1 MTRFV
6 DSSAAHRI
14 SMFKFAL
21 QVRLICFA
29 IALASTG
36 PTQGASS
43 NLEKG
48 FLHPPDSARPWVFW
62 FWLNGNINS
71 NAITADLEAMK
82 RAGIGGVAIMDVD
95 QGAPKGPV
103 EFGTPV
109 WVDLFKHMCGEA
121 ARLGLQVNMNN
132 DAGWSG
138 SGGPWITP
146 ALSMQKLV
154 WTETTIKG
162 PKDFDGNLPQPLA
175 VRDYYRDIAVFA
187 FPTSDAEAAS
197 MRNSAPKVTASLPDP
212 TLDTG
217 KLIDVDPNTSL
228 VFPRPVPGKPQFIQL
243 QFPQPFS
250 ARRLLLTL
258 PGLSAHKMCHGEL
271 QVSDDGQA
279 FRTVRE
285 FDAEAPAFS
294 LDFNEVAARF
304 FRVMFLSAEVYL
316 EQLTVAEVDLSP
328 LFRIENIEEKSLFVP
343 KKESPGKPANIVFPE
358 GLAVAH
364 DRILSDGS
372 TYIGGRS
379 IGWENVRR
387 HAHR

>member
-1 MTRFV
+1 MRNSFYEHGCRLKEPPLPCPLLHLPPRCF
-6 DSSAAHRI
+6 SAARRGRGFLRH
-14 SMFKFAL
+14 AL
-21 QVRLICFA
+21 LLVWFA
-29 IALASTG
+29 IVLTSAG
-36 PTQGASS
+36 PTHAASS
-43 NLEKG
+43 SLEKG

-103 EFGTPV
+103 EFGTSA
-109 WVDLFKHMCGEA
+109 WVDLFKHMCAEA

-146 ALSMQKLV
+146 ALSMQKLA

-162 PKDFDGNLPQPLA
+162 PSHFDGRLPQPLA

-187 FPTSDAEAAS
+187 VPTTDAETAR
-197 MRNSAPKVTASLPDP
+197 MRDSAPKVTTSLTDP
-212 TLDTG
+212 TFDIG
-217 KLIDVDPNTSL
+217 KLIDSDPNTFL
-228 VFPRPVPGKPQFIQL
+228 VFPPPQPGRPQFIQL

-279 FRTVRE
+279 FR
-285 FDAEAPAFS
+285 
-294 LDFNEVAARF
+294 L
-304 FRVMFLSAEVYL
+304 
-316 EQLTVAEVDLSP
+316 
-328 LFRIENIEEKSLFVP
+328 
-343 KKESPGKPANIVFPE
+343 
-358 GLAVAH
+358 
-364 DRILSDGS
+364 
-372 TYIGGRS
+372 
-379 IGWENVRR
+379 
-387 HAHR
+387 